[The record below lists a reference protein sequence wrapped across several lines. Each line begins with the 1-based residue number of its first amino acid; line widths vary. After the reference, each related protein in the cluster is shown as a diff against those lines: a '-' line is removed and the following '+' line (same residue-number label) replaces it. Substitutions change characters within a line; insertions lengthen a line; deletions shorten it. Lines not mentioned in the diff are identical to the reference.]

1 MSIEQEAGALDEAE
15 RKRQRMT
22 RPLAEIEAEPIRWL
36 WPNRIARGKLTL
48 IAGDPKLGKSLLT
61 ADLTARIT
69 AGHPWPVDGTKPPQ
83 GSVIFA
89 SAEDDAADTIRPRLE
104 AARADISRVHI
115 LETVIEADPETLE
128 IRERMFNL
136 KRDIQRLDDE
146 LADIGDV
153 VAVIVDPIT
162 AYLGGTDSHKN
173 SDMRE
178 LLAPLAKLAGKHGV
192 AVIAVSHL
200 NKGGSANALYRVSGS
215 LAFTATARACWLVAK
230 DQDDDSRRLLLPS
243 GSNIAPDMGGL
254 AYRIVTAQTRVGEVA
269 LIEWEPDPI
278 EVDASDA
285 LQPDSDERDEK
296 NEAAE
301 WLQDILANGPM
312 KASEIKKAANVEGLA
327 WRTVQRA
334 RKQAGVESVRAGFGQ
349 GSRWR
354 IRATQPP
361 SQNTGAN
368 GTNGAN
374 AENKGF
380 QGHPENHSR
389 QSRQPTDTGT
399 NGDRAELFD
408 MARKA
413 CDGLSVD
420 PSELADFITRQNDPE
435 IHSPAAIRRWAEL
448 IHERGG
454 FPNE

>member
-22 RPLAEIEAEPIRWL
+22 RPLSEIEAEPIRWL

-104 AARADISRVHI
+104 AAQADISRVHI

-128 IRERMFNL
+128 VRERMFNL

-146 LADIGDV
+146 LVDIGDV

-230 DQDDDSRRLLLPS
+230 DQDDDTRRLLLPS

-254 AYRIVTAQTRVGEVA
+254 AYRIITVPTQVGDVA
-269 LIEWEPDPI
+269 VIEWEPDAV
-278 EVDASDA
+278 EVDASEA
-285 LQPDSDERDEK
+285 LQPDSDERTERH
-296 NEAAE
+296 EAAD
-301 WLQDILANGPM
+301 WL
-312 KASEIKKAANVEGLA
+312 
-327 WRTVQRA
+327 
-334 RKQAGVESVRAGFGQ
+334 
-349 GSRWR
+349 R
-354 IRATQPP
+354 IFYT
-361 SQNTGAN
+361 
-368 GTNGAN
+368 
-374 AENKGF
+374 
-380 QGHPENHSR
+380 
-389 QSRQPTDTGT
+389 
-399 NGDRAELFD
+399 
-408 MARKA
+408 M
-413 CDGLSVD
+413 DG
-420 PSELADFITRQNDPE
+420 
-435 IHSPAAIRRWAEL
+435 
-448 IHERGG
+448 
-454 FPNE
+454 